1 MSVTPAL
8 WTRDVRTLT
17 VASLFA
23 GVMLLLQNPM
33 LLAQES
39 DWRGRKNELA
49 ITSSAS
55 AGTTTPRT
63 LPDFINLA
71 EHLSAAV
78 VNISILSSSSPNP
91 SSGSRPFRDPS
102 GRQDDPFRDFWEPFD
117 RFFSPFPP
125 HTFQQKSLGS
135 GVILDQQGY
144 ILTNN
149 HVIENAEEIRV
160 TLTNEKEYRGTLVGA
175 DPKTDLALIKIEG
188 PGSLTTIALGDSDAL
203 HVGEWVLAIGN
214 PFGLDHTV
222 TAGIVSAKGRNIGH
236 GSYDQFIQTDA
247 SINPGNSGGPLIN
260 LRGEAVGINTAIYS
274 RTGGNVGIG
283 FAIPINI
290 AKELVP
296 QLKAKG
302 KVTRGWIG
310 VMIQK
315 VTPETAAS
323 LGLPEAKGARV
334 AEVIHGGPA
343 QEAGLKTGD
352 VIVAFNGRELGDSRE
367 LPLLVARIPI
377 GETVTVEIVRESK
390 EHQIVKMRIAELREG
405 QPTLAATQEPEPLGL
420 AIQELSPLL
429 RDDLGLNKDLAGV
442 MASQVEQGSVAEEA
456 GVQQRDLILEVN
468 RQGVHDVSSYR
479 AALHKT
485 EKGRDVLLLIR
496 RGENTFF
503 LTLKAAG

>member
-23 GVMLLLQNPM
+23 GVTLLLQNPL

-39 DWRGRKNELA
+39 DRRGRKNEPTTTL
-49 ITSSAS
+49 S
-55 AGTTTPRT
+55 AGTIIPRT
-63 LPDFINLA
+63 LPDFIDLA

-78 VNISILSSSSPNP
+78 VNISILSSPSSNP
-91 SSGSRPFRDPS
+91 TSGSRPFRDPS
-102 GRQDDPFRDFWEPFD
+102 GHQDDPFHDFWDPFE

-125 HTFQQKSLGS
+125 HSFQQKSLGS

-149 HVIENAEEIRV
+149 HVIENAEEIWV
-160 TLTNEKEYRGTLVGA
+160 TLTNDKEYRGILVGA

-188 PGSLTTIALGDSDAL
+188 PESLTIIALGDSDNL
-203 HVGEWVLAIGN
+203 RVGEWVLAIGN

-222 TAGIVSAKGRNIGH
+222 TAGIVSAKGRSIGH

-283 FAIPINI
+283 FAVPINV

-302 KVTRGWIG
+302 KITRGWIG

-315 VTPETAAS
+315 VTPEIAAS
-323 LGLPEAKGARV
+323 LGLSEAKGARV

-343 QEAGLKTGD
+343 QEAGLKAGD

-367 LPLLVARIPI
+367 LPLLAARIPI
-377 GETVTVEIVRESK
+377 GETVTVEIIRGSK
-390 EHQIVKMRIAELREG
+390 ERQIVKMRIAELREE

-420 AIQELSPLL
+420 AVQELSPLL

-442 MASQVEQGSVAEEA
+442 MASQVEQGSVAEKA
-456 GVQQRDLILEVN
+456 GVQPRDLILEVN
-468 RQGVHDVSSYR
+468 RQEVHDVPSYR

-485 EKGRDVLLLIR
+485 GKGRDVLLLIR
-496 RGENTFF
+496 RGANTFF

>member
-1 MSVTPAL
+1 MSVTPTL
-8 WTRDVRTLT
+8 STRDVRTLT

-23 GVMLLLQNPM
+23 GVTLLLQNPL

-39 DWRGRKNELA
+39 DRRGRKNEPTTTL
-49 ITSSAS
+49 S
-55 AGTTTPRT
+55 AGTIIPRT
-63 LPDFINLA
+63 LPDFIDLA

-78 VNISILSSSSPNP
+78 VNISILSSPSSNP
-91 SSGSRPFRDPS
+91 TSGSRPFRDPS
-102 GRQDDPFRDFWEPFD
+102 GRQDDPFHDFWDPFE

-125 HTFQQKSLGS
+125 HSFQQKSLGS

-149 HVIENAEEIRV
+149 HVIENAEEIWV
-160 TLTNEKEYRGTLVGA
+160 TLTNDKEYRGILVGA

-188 PGSLTTIALGDSDAL
+188 PESLTIIALGDSDNL
-203 HVGEWVLAIGN
+203 RVGEWVLAIGN

-274 RTGGNVGIG
+274 RAGGNVGIG
-283 FAIPINI
+283 FAVPINV

-302 KVTRGWIG
+302 KITRGWIG

-315 VTPETAAS
+315 VTPEIAAS
-323 LGLPEAKGARV
+323 LGLSEAKGARV

-343 QEAGLKTGD
+343 QEAGLKAGD

-367 LPLLVARIPI
+367 LPLLAARIPI
-377 GETVTVEIVRESK
+377 GETVTVEIIRGSK
-390 EHQIVKMRIAELREG
+390 ERQIVKMRIAELREE

-420 AIQELSPLL
+420 AVQELSPLL
-429 RDDLGLNKDLAGV
+429 RDDLGLNKDLAGI
-442 MASQVEQGSVAEEA
+442 MASQVEQGSVAEKA
-456 GVQQRDLILEVN
+456 GVQPRDLILEVN
-468 RQGVHDVSSYR
+468 RQEVHDVPSYR

-485 EKGRDVLLLIR
+485 GKGRDVLLLIR
-496 RGENTFF
+496 RGANTFF